1 MGDLTLD
8 GKVAI
13 ITGSSRGI
21 GEGLAVEFARRGAK
35 VVVTYTSES
44 SSAKADNVL
53 SRLADYKYGR
63 SAIKVQA
70 DLRTLEG
77 PSQAVA
83 ATLKAFPDDGITILV
98 NNAGCEV
105 QKRLSEATA
114 EDLQYVYDLNVRGTM
129 LMTQAVLPHL
139 RRPGRII
146 NIGSVGARAGFPG
159 YSLYSSSKA
168 AMEGFTRCWAAELG
182 VDGHTVNCVNPGPV
196 DTDMIYQIN
205 PTIVEAQKKST
216 PVEQRL
222 ATVDDIAQICAF
234 LAEER
239 SRSFKTTNRNL
250 TVLLERRTQT
260 RVERNHRRLSEMTP
274 EGEHAVKNFK
284 RKRSDHDVE
293 SD

>member
-1 MGDLTLD
+1 MEDLTLD

-35 VVVTYTSES
+35 VSSDPMLQDQVVVTYTSES
-44 SSAKADNVL
+44 SSAKADNIL

-63 SAIKVQA
+63 SAITVQA
-70 DLRTLEG
+70 DLRTMDG
-77 PSQAVA
+77 PSQVIA
-83 ATLKAFPDDGITILV
+83 ATIKAFPDEGISILV

-105 QKRLSEATA
+105 QKRLSEATV
-114 EDLQYVYDLNVRGTM
+114 EDLAYVHDLNVRGTM

-159 YSLYSSSKA
+159 YSLYASSKA
-168 AMEGFTRCWAAELG
+168 AIEGFTRCWAAELG

-205 PTIVEAQKKST
+205 PAIVEAQKKST

-239 SRSFKTTNRNL
+239 SRWVTG
-250 TVLLERRTQT
+250 QT
-260 RVERNHRRLSEMTP
+260 ISASGGWTMY
-274 EGEHAVKNFK
+274 
-284 RKRSDHDVE
+284 
-293 SD
+293 